1 MSLAKIQQALNK
13 RKANQRRN
21 NRNWPAGLMK
31 PVKLK
36 GVTYQ
41 WMSETQTTSTKGATS

>member
-1 MSLAKIQQALNK
+1 MSLAKIQAKLNK
-13 RKANQRRN
+13 RKARQRRN

-41 WMSETQTTSTKGATS
+41 WMCESSTTSTKGATK